1 MPKIY
6 IKEKNKKFVLN
17 VNLDEAI
24 KSMIYSY
31 EYIFDKSYKYKLIN
45 ENKKLIKLEINLNEN
60 HCFFKN
66 DNVTIFNQNF
76 NQKSKILD
84 IDENYIILNNINI
97 ENDGYIKLNK
107 NNKIKNFTFNS
118 CTLDYKKKMK
128 DYKIMEN
135 STIVCNNLVKV

>member
-6 IKEKNKKFVLN
+6 IKENNKKFAVT

-31 EYIFDKSYKYKLIN
+31 DYIFDKSYKYKIIN
-45 ENKKLIKLEINLNEN
+45 KNKNLIKLEIIKNE

-66 DNVTIFNQNF
+66 DNITIFNQNF
-76 NQKSKILD
+76 NKKSKILD
-84 IDENYIILNNINI
+84 IKNNYIILLNNIDI
-97 ENDGYIKLNK
+97 ENNGYIKLNTS
-107 NNKIKNFTFNS
+107 NKIKNFTFNS
-118 CTLDYKKKMK
+118 CTLDYKKKLK

-135 STIVCNNLVKV
+135 STIICNHL